1 MARPLSFRTVTEA
14 GLPEETEKGSL
25 DRELDLIRARREGD
39 KRFFRGAFEDY
50 TLLTGLIIGA
60 VFFGGVFIMSS
71 GWVASDSIIV
81 DKTLSTTPFD
91 PGDECVD
98 RSGEVWFNVYY
109 DVDRHV
115 LKVISHNV
123 DSEVQTVIGLTIIIP
138 ESNSITKLQGSIGDQ
153 DLEFDPDEL
162 LEFGHYNA
170 TIAIWQVSTD
180 ANPES
185 LTQVE
190 LQALIDEN
198 TAIAI
203 KSFEI
208 ENSVHVE
215 IIDEDPRSCWTI
227 QGLGN
232 WGWIMMGAE
241 WVGGRE
247 AAMLTGGSAGIPA
260 WWMAIISLGM
270 SLFFLCVQ
278 YPLMHKMY
286 HRDTHDILNDEQ
298 LSRLIRRTLRQSTE
312 KLHIDIDFDELKMQ
326 LRTISIDVLVPYT
339 TRSTTIEQPSD
350 IRAVLTKSLLEE
362 FAVFGEM
369 KPLQMKILCIDQ
381 GIHES
386 HEGNRRSLTPGE
398 IPVLMEDYSK
408 FFTTMSTYG
417 WLEVAANNSLNRWFK
432 KHDLVDYGTAVLA
445 DEDAVF
451 VRVIYKPVMRFTYFL
466 FKSTYQDMQEDLH
479 AHLSQ
484 DLQKHL
490 EGRVLVVSARNEKA
504 TLSDR
509 AMAGRVEDPTLGAYG
524 LARKGSLLDPVIG
537 GIIPVS
543 DSEKEELVGEALVAR
558 QGGITGALLQNP
570 FMGDILSG
578 VEYIANK
585 NQDRIEKYGFWFL
598 IVFVWIPFM
607 ASGVLV
613 GAMLGLV
620 ARMRFQRVLAACLM
634 GGTAASLT
642 WAYTAK
648 GIIEF
653 MERYHAEAFIPFV
666 ILLAIGFTLM
676 HLRRNKRKRREE
688 LFRESM
694 AFFAGSPDSI

>member
-109 DVDRHV
+109 DVDGHV

-138 ESNSITKLQGSIGDQ
+138 ESDSITKLQGSIGDQ

-185 LTQVE
+185 LTQAE